1 MPTPILKLGRLPRRK
16 DSRRLKLKDY
26 LPTLPPP
33 PVAVDWGSK
42 VPDWGMCMN
51 DTLGDCTAAAAAH
64 AEMLWTANATTEYL
78 PTDSD
83 VLTFYECISGYDP
96 SDPSTDT
103 GANMLDVLNYWR
115 QVGFNGQKITAFAEV
130 GSDPVDIKNAIALF
144 GCIYCGVNLPQSAM
158 TDFENG
164 RAWMNIQDKSNIGG
178 HCILESAYDAQG
190 LTSVTWGKSQPTT
203 WPWFQKFCDERYVII
218 TPEWIAE
225 NGNSPSGFNLAQL
238 QADLAAFE

>member
-1 MPTPILKLGRLPRRK
+1 MTLKLGRLPRRK
-16 DSRRLKLKDY
+16 DKRRLQLKNY
-26 LPTLPPP
+26 LPATLPPP
-33 PVAVDWGSK
+33 PSAVDWGSK
-42 VPDWGMCMN
+42 VPDFGMLLN

-64 AEMLWTANATTEYL
+64 AEMLWTANAATEYL
-78 PTDSD
+78 PTDAD

-115 QVGFNGQKITAFAEV
+115 QVGFNGRKITAFAEV
-130 GSDPVDIKNAIALF
+130 DNDPMEIKNAIALF

-158 TDFENG
+158 DDFENG
-164 RAWMNIQDKSNIGG
+164 QAWMNIHDKSNIGG

-190 LTSVTWGKSQPTT
+190 ITSVTWGKSQPTT
-203 WPWFQKFCDERYVII
+203 WPWFKKFCDERYVII

-225 NGNSPSGFNLAQL
+225 NGNSPSGFNFAQL